1 MSTVVSLTNLQKTFR
16 VKHKDPGLK
25 GSLKALFSTE
35 YRTVE
40 AVKGVS
46 LELQAGDMLAFIGPN
61 GAGKSTTI
69 KMLTGILFP
78 TAGEA
83 EVLGYVPWQQ
93 RRQLA
98 YHIGS
103 VFGQKPQ
110 LWYHLPP
117 VDTFELFAHIYEL
130 DRAAF
135 ERRKAF
141 LIEALGIG
149 EWLHTPV
156 RKLSLGQRMRCE
168 IAASLLHGPR
178 ILFLDE
184 PTIGLDVVAKQAL
197 RDAIRQ
203 LHDAENM
210 TIFLTSHDAGDVET
224 LCKRVIV
231 INHGQ
236 VIFDDRTSA
245 LKRRFL
251 RRKVIGVRFGQ
262 PIPDDFSV
270 RDAVLIKKG
279 TWGAKIELDT
289 HVRPVDDL
297 IRALMDYAPVVDITV
312 EDPPM
317 EEIIRAIYRADE
329 SVRVDGVS
337 EAEPEMHLTRTE

>member
-1 MSTVVSLTNLQKTFR
+1 MTTVVSLNHLQKTFR
-16 VKHKDPGLK
+16 VKHKDPGLA
-25 GSLKALFSTE
+25 GSFRALFKTDF
-35 YRTVE
+35 RTVE

-46 LELQAGDMLAFIGPN
+46 LELDEGELLAFIGPN

-83 EVLGYVPWQQ
+83 NVLGYVPWQQ

-130 DRAAF
+130 DSAAF
-135 ERRKAF
+135 ARRKAF
-141 LIEALGIG
+141 LIEALDIG
-149 EWLHTPV
+149 DWLHTPV

-184 PTIGLDVVAKQAL
+184 PTIGLDVIAKQSL
-197 RDAIRQ
+197 RDAIKQ
-203 LHDAENM
+203 LHAEENL

-262 PIPDDFSV
+262 PIPPDFSV
-270 RDAVLIKKG
+270 RDATILKHG

-289 HVRPVDDL
+289 HVRPVDNL
-297 IRALMDYAPVVDITV
+297 IRALMDFAPVVDITV

-317 EEIIRAIYRADE
+317 EQIIREIYHASDAVEVEQLPSAAVPASAD
-329 SVRVDGVS
+329 
-337 EAEPEMHLTRTE
+337 M